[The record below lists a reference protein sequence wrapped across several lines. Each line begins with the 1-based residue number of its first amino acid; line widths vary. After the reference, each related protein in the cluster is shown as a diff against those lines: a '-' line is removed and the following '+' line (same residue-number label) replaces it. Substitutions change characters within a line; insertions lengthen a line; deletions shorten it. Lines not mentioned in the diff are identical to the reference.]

1 MRGRAVPGR
10 TACHPAITCEARAIA
25 PVPPPVNLFDLYGR
39 VAIVTGGNGGLGLS
53 MARGLVKAGASVAI
67 WARNAD
73 KNAAAIA
80 QLRDCCEVGGSADP
94 RIIAQQC
101 DVTDEVSIEAA
112 MAATLSAFGRVDAC
126 FANAGISGRGAGIA
140 DLTAH
145 GWDAVMAVNTRG
157 AALTYKH
164 VVRHMIERAEAGDPG
179 GKLIAT
185 SSGQSIMGV
194 NRSADYAASKA
205 ALNGLT
211 RGAAFELARHAI
223 TANALL
229 FGYYETDIT
238 AQADPR
244 FAQWMAKR
252 IPLRRPGDHAGLEG
266 LAVFLASSHSDYI
279 TGQCLP
285 VDGGL
290 SIS

>member
-1 MRGRAVPGR
+1 MD
-10 TACHPAITCEARAIA
+10 
-25 PVPPPVNLFDLYGR
+25 LFDLTGR
-39 VAIVTGGNGGLGLS
+39 VAIITGGNGGLGLA
-53 MARGLVKAGASVAI
+53 MARGLAKAGANIAI

-73 KNAAAIA
+73 KNAAAFEELCA
-80 QLRDCCEVGGSADP
+80 LSSGNPLVT
-94 RIIAQQC
+94 QC
-101 DVTDEVSIEAA
+101 DVSVEQDIENA
-112 MAATLSAFGRVDAC
+112 MAMTLDVFGRVDIC
-126 FANAGISGRGAGIA
+126 FANAGISGAG
-140 DLTAH
+140 TAIPDVSAA
-145 GWDAVMAVNTRG
+145 GWDHTMAVNTRG
-157 AALTYKH
+157 AALVYKH
-164 VVRHMIERAEAGDPG
+164 VTRHMIERAGAGDPG

-194 NRSADYAASKA
+194 NRSSDYAASKA

-211 RGAAFELARHAI
+211 RAAAFELARHQI

-238 AQADPR
+238 AKADPK
-244 FAQWMAKR
+244 FAEWMRRR

-266 LAVFLASSHSDYI
+266 LAVFFASPHSDYI

-290 SIS
+290 CIS

>member
-1 MRGRAVPGR
+1 M
-10 TACHPAITCEARAIA
+10 
-25 PVPPPVNLFDLYGR
+25 NLFDLTGR
-39 VAIVTGGNGGLGLS
+39 TAIITGGNGGLGLA
-53 MARGLVKAGASVAI
+53 MARGLAKAGANVAI
-67 WARNAD
+67 WARNDA
-73 KNAAAIA
+73 KNVAARAELDALGLGEAIA
-80 QLRDCCEVGGSADP
+80 LACDIADE
-94 RIIAQQC
+94 
-101 DVTDEVSIEAA
+101 TSIEAA
-112 MAATLSAFGRVDAC
+112 MAATLKALGRVDVC
-126 FANAGISGRGAGIA
+126 FANAGISGAGTSIP
-140 DLTAH
+140 DITTD
-145 GWDAVMAVNTRG
+145 GWDHTMAINTRG
-157 AALTYKH
+157 AALVYKH
-164 VVRHMIERAEAGDPG
+164 VSRHMIERAKTGDAG

-194 NRSADYAASKA
+194 NRSSDYAASKA

-211 RGAAFELARHAI
+211 RAAAFELARHRI

-244 FAQWMAKR
+244 FGEWMAKR

-266 LAVFLASSHSDYI
+266 LAVFFASPHSDYI

>member
-1 MRGRAVPGR
+1 MELFDLSGR
-10 TACHPAITCEARAIA
+10 TAII
-25 PVPPPVNLFDLYGR
+25 
-39 VAIVTGGNGGLGLS
+39 TGGNGGIGLA
-53 MARGLVKAGASVAI
+53 MGRGLAKAGANVAI

-73 KNAAAIA
+73 KNAAAVEE
-80 QLRDCCEVGGSADP
+80 LRGLGKGDVLALS
-94 RIIAQQC
+94 C
-101 DVTDEVSIEAA
+101 DVTDEAA
-112 MAATLSAFGRVDAC
+112 IALALEQTLGALGRIDAC
-126 FANAGISGRGAGIA
+126 FANAGIAGAS
-140 DLTAH
+140 TAIPDITTE
-145 GWDAVMAVNTRG
+145 GWDRTMAINTRG
-157 AALTYKH
+157 AALVYKH
-164 VVRHMIERAEAGDPG
+164 ITRHMIARASNGDAG

-194 NRSADYAASKA
+194 NRSSDYAASKA

-211 RGAAFELARHAI
+211 RAAAFELARYRI

-238 AQADPR
+238 ARADPK
-244 FAQWMAKR
+244 FAEWMSRR

-266 LAVFLASSHSDYI
+266 LAVFFASPHSDYI

-290 SIS
+290 CIS